1 MYSTVAVVVQTWFY
15 GSRLILMRSDSEL
28 QIFTFRSEKR
38 IGLLMQSDIGKSDG
52 IKSDLNPMAQ
62 VVTFPKS
69 DTSANRILA
78 SVFDQYKSS

>member
-1 MYSTVAVVVQTWFY
+1 M
-15 GSRLILMRSDSEL
+15 RLMRSDSEL

-69 DTSANRILA
+69 DASANRILA